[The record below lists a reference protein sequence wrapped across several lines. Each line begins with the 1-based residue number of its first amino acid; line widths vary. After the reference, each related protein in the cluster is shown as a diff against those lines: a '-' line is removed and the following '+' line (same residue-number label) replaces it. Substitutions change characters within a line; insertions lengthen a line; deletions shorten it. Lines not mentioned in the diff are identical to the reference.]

1 MKKKSLDK
9 IVFNIIGYTFMTILT
24 LLCVSVFVMLV
35 SGSFTSESYI
45 VNKGYSIIPH
55 ELSLGAYKTIFANPK
70 GILSSYGVT
79 IFTTVVGTFC
89 SLFMQTMTAYVLSR
103 KDFEWRNKI
112 AFYFY
117 FTTLFTGGLT
127 ASYIWNIT
135 IGMRNNICA
144 LIVPGFMNVFNMFII
159 RNCMSAIPYEVT
171 ESAKIDGASDF
182 KIYLSLILPMSTAAL
197 ATVGLFTALAY
208 WNGWM
213 NSMLYMDNP
222 YRQSLQY
229 YLYKMLN
236 SAEAMRELSQS
247 GSSHTLDIP
256 MESTKLAMTVVAA
269 GPMLLLYPF
278 VQRFFVQGITVG
290 AVKG

>member
-45 VNKGYSIIPH
+45 VSKGYSIIPH

-117 FTTLFTGGLT
+117 FTTLFTGG
-127 ASYIWNIT
+127 
-135 IGMRNNICA
+135 
-144 LIVPGFMNVFNMFII
+144 
-159 RNCMSAIPYEVT
+159 
-171 ESAKIDGASDF
+171 
-182 KIYLSLILPMSTAAL
+182 
-197 ATVGLFTALAY
+197 
-208 WNGWM
+208 
-213 NSMLYMDNP
+213 
-222 YRQSLQY
+222 
-229 YLYKMLN
+229 
-236 SAEAMRELSQS
+236 
-247 GSSHTLDIP
+247 
-256 MESTKLAMTVVAA
+256 
-269 GPMLLLYPF
+269 
-278 VQRFFVQGITVG
+278 
-290 AVKG
+290 